1 MTISEQTHQKLE
13 RVIRKIS
20 QKFPNISDTGIVTDI
35 HLRVVQDSGELLVF
49 DDEENEITRC
59 VVEQWIDNKDD
70 CFYADVVQVLRKE
83 FQRMSDTVDKFG
95 ILKPFSVVLENEEHE
110 NVLDRVSF
118 AVGSAVYDKEK
129 DHSFKDVFERA
140 DKKMYE
146 AKQVI
151 HERDGYAGGTR

>member
-110 NVLDRVSF
+110 NMGEIYVADEDTLIIGGDIMEGLDKDL
-118 AVGSAVYDKEK
+118 DKFLEDLLK
-129 DHSFKDVFERA
+129 
-140 DKKMYE
+140 
-146 AKQVI
+146 
-151 HERDGYAGGTR
+151 

>member
-1 MTISEQTHQKLE
+1 M
-13 RVIRKIS
+13 
-20 QKFPNISDTGIVTDI
+20 
-35 HLRVVQDSGELLVF
+35 VQDSGELLVF

-110 NVLDRVSF
+110 NMGEIYVADDDTLIIGGDIMEGLDKDL
-118 AVGSAVYDKEK
+118 DKFLEDLLK
-129 DHSFKDVFERA
+129 
-140 DKKMYE
+140 
-146 AKQVI
+146 
-151 HERDGYAGGTR
+151 

>member
-83 FQRMSDTVDKFG
+83 FQRMSDTEDKFG

-110 NVLDRVSF
+110 NMGEIYVADDDTLIIGGDIMEGLDKDL
-118 AVGSAVYDKEK
+118 DKFLEDLLK
-129 DHSFKDVFERA
+129 
-140 DKKMYE
+140 
-146 AKQVI
+146 
-151 HERDGYAGGTR
+151 

>member
-110 NVLDRVSF
+110 NMGEIYVADDDTLIIGGDIMEGLDKDL
-118 AVGSAVYDKEK
+118 DKFLEDLLK
-129 DHSFKDVFERA
+129 
-140 DKKMYE
+140 
-146 AKQVI
+146 
-151 HERDGYAGGTR
+151 

>member
-20 QKFPNISDTGIVTDI
+20 QKFRNISDTGIVTDI

-110 NVLDRVSF
+110 NMGEIYVADDDTLIIGGDIMEGLDKDL
-118 AVGSAVYDKEK
+118 DKFLEDLLK
-129 DHSFKDVFERA
+129 
-140 DKKMYE
+140 
-146 AKQVI
+146 
-151 HERDGYAGGTR
+151 